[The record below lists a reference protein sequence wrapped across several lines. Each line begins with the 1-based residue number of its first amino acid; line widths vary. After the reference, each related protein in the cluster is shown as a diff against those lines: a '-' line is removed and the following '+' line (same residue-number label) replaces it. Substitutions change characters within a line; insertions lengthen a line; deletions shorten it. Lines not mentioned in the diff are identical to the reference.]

1 MAVRF
6 ILGRAGSG
14 KTQACLRQM
23 ANENKKQPLGAP
35 LILLV
40 PEQAS
45 FEMEKKLAVLCGGGT
60 FRAQVL
66 SFRRLAYR
74 LLGER
79 HSLPVITETGRQL
92 LLRRLLQEKEPQL
105 KIFAGAARQ
114 PGFSAQLAVQIREFR
129 HYRIEP
135 EKLSA
140 VSVGT
145 KCPEVLKSKVSDL
158 HVIYSAYQ
166 DFVKNG
172 YYDPEDT
179 MSELAV
185 AVREGILPSGT
196 QIWLDGFAG
205 FTPQEYEVIAAL
217 FAKAEKVEVALCL
230 DHRLERPPQEDDLF
244 HPTEDTYLR
253 LHALAKKAGAEI
265 IPPLKLPLEKEK
277 TRFAMPELGHLEKH
291 FASLPPV
298 PFPGK
303 AENLKLV
310 AAAGPRAEVEAVARD
325 ILHLVRERGCRFRD
339 IAVILRSFSAYSDL
353 VAAVFTEYR
362 IPYYLDER
370 QPAAHH
376 PLAEFLRSA
385 LEAVNSGFKL
395 PHVLQLLKTDI
406 LPISREAAD
415 IMENHALAHGISG
428 SRWLDE
434 KPFDYEL
441 NLTLDDGQ
449 REALPEEDKKLL
461 EKGRR
466 EFRRHLR
473 PFAQKMLA
481 GGKQTVRK
489 YCTYLWELLA
499 DASATLARWSEEAA
513 GGERPEKAFEHRQVW
528 QEIIEI
534 LEQNVAIQGD
544 TLLTLSEFS
553 QIFLAALENLKLGL
567 VPMASDMVLIGNV
580 ERSRQPDLRAAY
592 VLGLSEGDFPSRLTE
607 EGLFADE
614 ERENMAESGLELA
627 ITRRLRLFHEQYLAY
642 IALTRS
648 SEYLWASYPLADEEG
663 RAKRP
668 SQLFKRLQR
677 LFPENEVLFF
687 GNTPDPEFDLHAF
700 ACPKQAAACLLQPA
714 GRVVK
719 GEEISPFWA
728 AVYNEALNHE
738 QTLEQ
743 MKELWP
749 ALAYNNRVPQLL
761 PRTAAALWG
770 QDLHSSVS
778 RLEEY
783 ARCPF
788 AHFARYGLRLKERR
802 EYSVDVSGMGTFYHE
817 ALRRFVERLLAEKT
831 DMSTLSVAEAE
842 ERMKSIVDELIP
854 ELNREI
860 LLSSARMRFLAE
872 RLKEILANA
881 AAAVI
886 VHIKKSGF
894 KPAAVELAFGNT
906 QFPAWEINCS
916 DRKVYVYGKIDRV
929 DVAKIQDKIYFRI
942 IDYKSSPTKLDL
954 SDFWHGL
961 SLQLLLYMAMAKESV
976 SSLFGGED
984 AEAAGAFYFGINP
997 FYRRLPNPERKKEEE
1012 KEISKLEGLLLAD
1025 PEVFQQM
1032 GGEELVNAKLKK
1044 DDSFTKY
1051 SRVAGRREL
1060 EQLYDFLKFKTAQ
1073 LAKEILSGRAEVSPF
1088 KKENGN
1094 TACAY
1099 CPYKP
1104 FCCFDTA
1111 VAGNGYRLL
1120 KSYSHEEVLQSVA
1133 AWQKGDAENGR

>member
-1 MAVRF
+1 M
-6 ILGRAGSG
+6 
-14 KTQACLRQM
+14 
-23 ANENKKQPLGAP
+23 
-35 LILLV
+35 V

-395 PHVLQLLKTDI
+395 PHVLQLLDDI
-406 LPISREAAD
+406 PI
-415 IMENHALAHGISG
+415 
-428 SRWLDE
+428 
-434 KPFDYEL
+434 
-441 NLTLDDGQ
+441 
-449 REALPEEDKKLL
+449 
-461 EKGRR
+461 
-466 EFRRHLR
+466 
-473 PFAQKMLA
+473 
-481 GGKQTVRK
+481 
-489 YCTYLWELLA
+489 
-499 DASATLARWSEEAA
+499 
-513 GGERPEKAFEHRQVW
+513 
-528 QEIIEI
+528 
-534 LEQNVAIQGD
+534 
-544 TLLTLSEFS
+544 
-553 QIFLAALENLKLGL
+553 
-567 VPMASDMVLIGNV
+567 
-580 ERSRQPDLRAAY
+580 RS
-592 VLGLSEGDFPSRLTE
+592 
-607 EGLFADE
+607 
-614 ERENMAESGLELA
+614 
-627 ITRRLRLFHEQYLAY
+627 
-642 IALTRS
+642 
-648 SEYLWASYPLADEEG
+648 
-663 RAKRP
+663 
-668 SQLFKRLQR
+668 
-677 LFPENEVLFF
+677 
-687 GNTPDPEFDLHAF
+687 
-700 ACPKQAAACLLQPA
+700 
-714 GRVVK
+714 
-719 GEEISPFWA
+719 
-728 AVYNEALNHE
+728 
-738 QTLEQ
+738 
-743 MKELWP
+743 
-749 ALAYNNRVPQLL
+749 
-761 PRTAAALWG
+761 
-770 QDLHSSVS
+770 
-778 RLEEY
+778 
-783 ARCPF
+783 
-788 AHFARYGLRLKERR
+788 
-802 EYSVDVSGMGTFYHE
+802 
-817 ALRRFVERLLAEKT
+817 
-831 DMSTLSVAEAE
+831 
-842 ERMKSIVDELIP
+842 
-854 ELNREI
+854 
-860 LLSSARMRFLAE
+860 
-872 RLKEILANA
+872 
-881 AAAVI
+881 
-886 VHIKKSGF
+886 
-894 KPAAVELAFGNT
+894 
-906 QFPAWEINCS
+906 
-916 DRKVYVYGKIDRV
+916 
-929 DVAKIQDKIYFRI
+929 
-942 IDYKSSPTKLDL
+942 
-954 SDFWHGL
+954 
-961 SLQLLLYMAMAKESV
+961 
-976 SSLFGGED
+976 
-984 AEAAGAFYFGINP
+984 
-997 FYRRLPNPERKKEEE
+997 
-1012 KEISKLEGLLLAD
+1012 
-1025 PEVFQQM
+1025 
-1032 GGEELVNAKLKK
+1032 
-1044 DDSFTKY
+1044 
-1051 SRVAGRREL
+1051 
-1060 EQLYDFLKFKTAQ
+1060 
-1073 LAKEILSGRAEVSPF
+1073 
-1088 KKENGN
+1088 
-1094 TACAY
+1094 
-1099 CPYKP
+1099 
-1104 FCCFDTA
+1104 
-1111 VAGNGYRLL
+1111 
-1120 KSYSHEEVLQSVA
+1120 
-1133 AWQKGDAENGR
+1133 